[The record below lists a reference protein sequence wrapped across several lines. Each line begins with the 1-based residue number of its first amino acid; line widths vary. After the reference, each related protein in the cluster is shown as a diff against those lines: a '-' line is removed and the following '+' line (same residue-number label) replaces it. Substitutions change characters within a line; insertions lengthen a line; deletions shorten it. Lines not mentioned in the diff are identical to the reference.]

1 MLLPITRIGRKR
13 NLNRTKLTRM
23 STISR
28 ARVRAGRRPI
38 SILPHQEV
46 TSGDGFLLG
55 SACTAV
61 IYLNTA
67 LTIQFQR
74 NQADIFGNADAR
86 AHLATT
92 TVVDSLSPQRSAGR
106 GLGRGAFDLCLPN
119 GSCGTPPLPDPLLH
133 SAEERGLVAMSRC
146 ARSQAKNTR
155 LSSSSPRFM
164 RVAPEMIEAARTGGL
179 QKLAE

>member
-106 GLGRGAFDLCLPN
+106 GLGRGAFDLCWPMIPAELLLSPTL
-119 GSCGTPPLPDPLLH
+119 SSTP
-133 SAEERGLVAMSRC
+133 RRRCVLVVMSRC
-146 ARSQAKNTR
+146 AR
-155 LSSSSPRFM
+155 LL
-164 RVAPEMIEAARTGGL
+164 APV
-179 QKLAE
+179 